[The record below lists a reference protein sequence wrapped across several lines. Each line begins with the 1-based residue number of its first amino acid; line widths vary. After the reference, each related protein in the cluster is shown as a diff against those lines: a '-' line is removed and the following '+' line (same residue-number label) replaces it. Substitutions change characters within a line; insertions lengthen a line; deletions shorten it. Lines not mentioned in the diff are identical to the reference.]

1 MPPSFPTKPVALQR
15 TAEQAYALAQQA
27 MAKAITADTKATTA
41 INAAME
47 CVAKPELQDAATFVL
62 HGGLGDAS
70 YNLPA
75 GAPTVQDVAAVLRQ
89 LLLALGSDGLG
100 LVKTNSQSDG

>member
-1 MPPSFPTKPVALQR
+1 
-15 TAEQAYALAQQA
+15 
-27 MAKAITADTKATTA
+27 
-41 INAAME
+41 
-47 CVAKPELQDAATFVL
+47 
-62 HGGLGDAS
+62 
-70 YNLPA
+70 LPA